1 MKGTKEHAK
10 ETQKKVAK
18 GKGNYLVKMFKEK
31 SAMAQKARVAGKPAP
46 AGKKQTS
53 SSGREGKIGN
63 AISPKDRHGGS
74 ISKYEGITSKMSK
87 NTTTVAKTSGGRS
100 GELRGVKPRA
110 PEQSARNTTTV
121 GKAPTPARKPSSPSK
136 AKKAYSSAPKKTY
149 KRTVAKDSK
158 KFNYQKAIRKGLGS
172 RNR

>member
-1 MKGTKEHAK
+1 MKGMKEHAK

-18 GKGNYLVKMFKEK
+18 GKGNYLVNMAKEK
-31 SAMAQKARVAGKPAP
+31 AAMVRKAYVSNKSTPP
-46 AGKKQTS
+46 GKKQTS
-53 SSGREGKIGN
+53 SSGREGKKGD
-63 AISPKDRHGGS
+63 AGLPPRHS
-74 ISKYEGITSKMSK
+74 SAEKMSK

>member
-1 MKGTKEHAK
+1 MKGMKEHAK

-31 SAMAQKARVAGKPAP
+31 ATMAQKARVAGKPAP

-53 SSGREGKIGN
+53 SSGREGKKGD
-63 AISPKDRHGGS
+63 AGLPPRHS
-74 ISKYEGITSKMSK
+74 SAEKMSK
-87 NTTTVAKTSGGRS
+87 ATPKKV
-100 GELRGVKPRA
+100 P
-110 PEQSARNTTTV
+110 
-121 GKAPTPARKPSSPSK
+121 APTRKPSPPQS
-136 AKKAYSSAPKKTY
+136 KKASPPKKTY

-158 KFNYQKAIRKGLGS
+158 KFNYQSTIRKGLGS